1 MKRVF
6 LLSIVTV
13 ILYFSSVFA
22 EGGRTIIY
30 VDQLKG
36 AEMPN
41 NIDKPEW
48 RCLKID
54 TNGITVSFREKYGAE
69 IVKQCIGG
77 IMINSIC
84 LHIKI
89 NLVILLRCQV
99 LQNLDLLN
107 NFLDI
112 FKV

>member
-13 ILYFSSVFA
+13 ILCFSSVFA

-36 AEMPN
+36 AEMPK

-69 IVKQCIGG
+69 IVKQCIGVWYNDKQYMFTHKNKPG
-77 IMINSIC
+77 
-84 LHIKI
+84 
-89 NLVILLRCQV
+89 
-99 LQNLDLLN
+99 
-107 NFLDI
+107 DI
-112 FKV
+112 IEMSNITKFGFVE